1 MQVDELTL
9 EVRLVVP
16 PGHAIDPGGGVLG
29 YRIKRVFQGL
39 YRDVV
44 QKRGEL
50 LLLG

>member
-1 MQVDELTL
+1 VQVDELTL

-16 PGHAIDPGGGVLG
+16 PRHAVDPGGRILG
-29 YRIKRVFQGL
+29 YRVERVFQGL
-39 YRDVV
+39 YRDMM